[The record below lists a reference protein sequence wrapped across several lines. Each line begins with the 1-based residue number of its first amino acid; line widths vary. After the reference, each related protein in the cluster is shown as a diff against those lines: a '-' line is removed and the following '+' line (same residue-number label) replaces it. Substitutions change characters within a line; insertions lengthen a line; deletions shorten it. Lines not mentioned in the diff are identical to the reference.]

1 MTSLKSPVLKPGNWV
16 TPAPHGFGVIALW
29 IALLTTGPE
38 SYAQS
43 PDTLA
48 PEQLL
53 QTVIVQEG
61 TSNWST
67 TNLRQVES
75 FAIYAGKKTE
85 QIDLS
90 KLTANVSTNN
100 PRQIFGRITGLHIW
114 ESDGAGLQ
122 LGIGGRGL
130 NPNRTANFNTRQN
143 GYDISADALG
153 YPESYY
159 TPPMEA
165 LERIEVVRGA
175 ASLQYGTQFG
185 GLLNFRFKQPSD
197 NKKVGIT
204 SRQTLGSWGYLAS
217 FNSLEGHLVRPNIRY
232 YTCFQLKRG
241 DGWRPN
247 SGFDQQFAYAD
258 VHWHPS
264 KRLMIEFEY
273 TRMDYTAQ
281 QPGGLTDKM
290 FESNPRQSV
299 RERNWFYVD
308 WNIGALQ
315 VNYDFSDNT
324 RLNVRTFGL
333 SSQRK
338 SLGQLERINVV
349 DQGSPRTL
357 IEGLFQNVGQEARL
371 IHQYARNERPQ
382 TLLIGYRLYQ
392 GNTTSRQGA
401 ASDGSGPEFNFLN
414 PGKLEN
420 SDYAFPSNNQALFA
434 EHLFVMSPHWTIT
447 PGIRLENIQTRSGGY
462 YQQRVL
468 DAAGNVIVSNRITE
482 QQVRHRTFLIA
493 GLGTTMKASPY
504 AEWYANVSQNYR
516 AINFSD
522 LRIVNPNIIVDSNI
536 RDERGF
542 TADLGLRWRKAEL
555 LSAEITAFYIAYN
568 GRIGQVLRAD
578 RPPLYNDYRFRTN
591 IADARNIGLET
602 FLELNMLHGLFKINS
617 PSWQWTI
624 FLNAALVDARYT
636 NTPDKSIQGK
646 KVEMAPPILFRTGT
660 SGRLNN
666 FEASLQYS
674 FTAAHFSDASNAQ
687 RTASAVEG
695 VIPAYSIIDFS
706 ARWRFHRFTVEGSC
720 NNLLNTPYFSRRA
733 ESYPGP
739 GIIPS
744 DGRGFYFTVG
754 YSL

>member
-1 MTSLKSPVLKPGNWV
+1 MINSIQTKTSHFDRVVRFPQEGRMLL
-16 TPAPHGFGVIALW
+16 LW
-29 IALLTTGPE
+29 GALLAFGTGLN
-38 SYAQS
+38 AQS
-43 PDTLA
+43 DTLA
-48 PEQLL
+48 PDQVL
-53 QTVIVQEG
+53 QMVTVQEG
-61 TSNWST
+61 SSNWST

-165 LERIEVVRGA
+165 LDRIEVVRGA

-197 NKKVGIT
+197 NKKLGVNA
-204 SRQTLGSWGYLAS
+204 RQTIGSWGYLAS
-217 FNSLEGHLVRPNIRY
+217 FNSLEGHFDRPDISY
-232 YTCFQLKRG
+232 YTCFQIKRG
-241 DGWRPN
+241 NGWRPN

-264 KRLMIEFEY
+264 KRLMVELEY

-290 FESNPRQSV
+290 FENNPRQSV
-299 RERNWFYVD
+299 RARNWFQVD

-315 VNYDFSDNT
+315 VNYDFSENT

-333 SSQRK
+333 YSQRK

-349 DQGSPRTL
+349 DLGGPRTL
-357 IEGLFQNVGQEARL
+357 IEGLFQNIGQEARL
-371 IHQYARNERPQ
+371 MHQYARHERPQ
-382 TLLIGYRLYQ
+382 TLLIGYRVYS
-392 GNTTSRQGA
+392 GNTYSRQGA
-401 ASDGSGPEFNFLN
+401 ASDGSGPDFNFLN
-414 PGKLEN
+414 PGNLEN
-420 SDYAFPSNNQALFA
+420 SDYQFPSKNQALFA
-434 EHLFVMSPHWTIT
+434 EHLFVVSPRWTIT
-447 PGIRLENIQTRSGGY
+447 PGLRLENIYTQSAGY
-462 YQQRVL
+462 YQQRVF
-468 DAAGNVIVSNRITE
+468 DAAGNVIVSNRIPE
-482 QQVRHRTFLIA
+482 QQSRHRTFLIG
-493 GLGTTMKASPY
+493 GLGTTWKPTPS
-504 AEWYANVSQNYR
+504 AEWYANISQNYR

-522 LRIVNPNIIVDSNI
+522 LRIVNPNIVVDSNI

-542 TADLGLRWRKAEL
+542 TADFGLKWRKSAL
-555 LSAEITAFYIAYN
+555 LSAEITAFFIAYN

-578 RPPLYNDYRFRTN
+578 RPPIFNDYRFRTN

-602 FLELNMLHGLFKINS
+602 FMEVNMLQGVFQMPA
-617 PSWQWTI
+617 PSWGWTI
-624 FLNAALVDARYT
+624 FLNASFVDARYT
-636 NTPDKSIQGK
+636 NTPDKSIQGN
-646 KVEMAPPILFRTGT
+646 KVEMAPNVLLRVGTTG
-660 SGRLNN
+660 RFNN
-666 FEASLQYS
+666 VEASLQLGY
-674 FTAAHFSDASNAQ
+674 TAAHFSDASNAL

-695 VIPAYSIIDFS
+695 AIPAYSVADFS
-706 ARWRFHRFTVEGSC
+706 VRWRFHRFALEGSC
-720 NNLLNTPYFSRRA
+720 NNLLDTPYFSRRA

-744 DGRGFYFTVG
+744 DGRGFYLTVG